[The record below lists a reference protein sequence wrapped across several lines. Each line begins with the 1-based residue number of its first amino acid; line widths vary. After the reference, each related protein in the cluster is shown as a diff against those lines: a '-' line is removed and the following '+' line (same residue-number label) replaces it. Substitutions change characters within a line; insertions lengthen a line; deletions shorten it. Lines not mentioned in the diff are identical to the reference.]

1 MSLHSDYQKLEPGN
15 EIRLIEVDGTT
26 FGVDDVLRFHSHN
39 IAHTPEDISAAGGN
53 EAKLPAKSIWWQG
66 MEYSAWP
73 CQIEGIEASTSGS
86 AAQPKL
92 SVANLDSSITALCL
106 AYDDLLQAKVSIHD
120 TLAQYLD
127 AENFPS
133 GNPTADPTQ
142 EKLKVFYID
151 SKDSETNE
159 VVEFTLSSPMDL
171 QGLMIPT
178 RQLHSLCTWCIRNK
192 YRSGDGCDYAG
203 SRYFDKNNIP
213 VDDPSQDVCNGTLR
227 ACKLRFGENNE
238 LPFGGFPGTSLI
250 RS

>member
-1 MSLHSDYQKLEPGN
+1 MSLNSDYQKLEPGN
-15 EIRLIEVDGTT
+15 EIRLYEVDGTA

-39 IAHTPEDISAAGGN
+39 IAHTPEEISAAGGD

-73 CQIEGIEASTSGS
+73 CQVEGIEASTSGS
-86 AAQPKL
+86 GAQPKL

-127 AENFPS
+127 AENFPA

-151 SKDSETNE
+151 SKDIETDE
-159 VVEFTLSSPMDL
+159 AVEFTLSSPMDL